1 MAKTWLKVTR
11 QDIKDAILVADI
23 LGGYAEAF
31 PDGDAY
37 YDLCCLV
44 NSEHC
49 PTCTCKSEEC
59 RHSYIWE
66 CLGEALEASLKVDA
80 LYVRISNAI
89 DDLFPHRARERETSD
104 PETRAW
110 IASLVDETSR
120 FDRGLLRP
128 DLETAALLRDGLL
141 PPGVILVKPRRTT
154 RKRRS

>member
-31 PDGDAY
+31 PDGDADH
-37 YDLCCLV
+37 DLCCLV
-44 NSEHC
+44 NFEHC
-49 PTCTCKSEEC
+49 PTCTCESEC
-59 RHSYIWE
+59 HCMGAWE
-66 CLGEALEASLKVDA
+66 CVSAALGASAEAEALYLRVTNE
-80 LYVRISNAI
+80 I
-89 DDLFPHRARERETSD
+89 DDLFPPERETSY

-141 PPGVILVKPRRTT
+141 PPGVVLVKPRKTA
-154 RKRRS
+154 RKGRRS